1 MPKLINLNNAQVNAL
16 KHDGK
21 NPAAP
26 TQHPVNSKSRLYLFC
41 YASGKKVFYFKTK
54 DRKTIKIGDLGLVSL
69 KEANYKA
76 SELHRRESNGEC
88 LIKQEKIKSLTLNE
102 IFDTC
107 FDEAYALPDNKESQD
122 YDRAFRRKRD
132 AKKHIYKWILDK
144 IGNEDFANI
153 GKKTILDAFL
163 SVEKA
168 PSKDTMRKNL
178 AVLTNVLLV
187 AKRKQL
193 IEDYDFLEL
202 AKKELNSVLVD
213 IKPNHHEGLITDDFE
228 LDESA
233 ISALI
238 KAVLGSNTSLMSK
251 LLFSFMLVS
260 PQRQGDLRSLR
271 CENINLEKGF
281 ISFNENNNKTGAK
294 ARIPLS
300 TQGLRV
306 LNLAKKISG
315 GKYIFS
321 MGDKPI
327 SENTLNKLIKDK
339 GIDFTMHSWRT
350 TFATAIV
357 ACDELGH
364 NSTYRKK
371 IADIVMLHV
380 TQSSVD
386 AAYFMESAKQSE
398 ILEVLQFWGDKM
410 ESLGLDIYYLE
421 KECSVF

>member
-1 MPKLINLNNAQVNAL
+1 
-16 KHDGK
+16 
-21 NPAAP
+21 
-26 TQHPVNSKSRLYLFC
+26 NSSNRLYLFC

-54 DRKTIKIGDLGLVSL
+54 DRKTIKIGNLGLISL

-76 SELHRRESNGEC
+76 SELHKRESNGEC
-88 LIKQEKIKSLTLNE
+88 LVIKQEKIKPLALNE

-107 FDEAYALPDNKESQD
+107 FDEAYPLPENKESQD

-132 AKKHIYKWILDK
+132 AKKHIVKWVLNKVGSMEFPKLDK
-144 IGNEDFANI
+144 QSLIN
-153 GKKTILDAFL
+153 AFL
-163 SVEKA
+163 SENEQ
-168 PSKDTMRKNL
+168 PSKDIMRKNL
-178 AVLTNVLLV
+178 SVLKNILVV

-193 IEDYDFLEL
+193 IEHYDFLEL
-202 AKKELNSVLVD
+202 VKKELNEVLVD
-213 IKPNHHEGLITDDFE
+213 KKPIHHKGLISDDFE
-228 LDESA
+228 LDEKA

-238 KAVLGSNTSLMSK
+238 KAVLGSNTSLMAK

-300 TQGLRV
+300 TQGARI
-306 LNLAKKISG
+306 LNLAKKISA

-321 MGDKPI
+321 MSYKPI
-327 SENTLNKLIKDK
+327 SENTLNKLIKEQ

-350 TFATAIV
+350 TFGTAIQ

-364 NSTYRKK
+364 NSIYRKK

-386 AAYFMESAKQSE
+386 MAYFMEAAKQSE
-398 ILEVLQFWGDKM
+398 ILEVLQFWGDKI